1 MQRSIGWAL
10 VALAVLAPPAGA
22 STFMALYPEEMVEH
36 SEAVVQGRVIEV
48 ASARPGCRW
57 RAR

>member
-10 VALAVLAPPAGA
+10 LAFAVLAPPAGA

-36 SEAVVQGRVIEV
+36 SEAVVQGR
-48 ASARPGCRW
+48 
-57 RAR
+57 